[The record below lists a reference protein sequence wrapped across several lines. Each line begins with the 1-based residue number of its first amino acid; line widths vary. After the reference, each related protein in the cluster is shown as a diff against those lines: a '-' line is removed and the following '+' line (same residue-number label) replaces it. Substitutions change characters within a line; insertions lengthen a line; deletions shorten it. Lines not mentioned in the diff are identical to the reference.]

1 MSPNIPMKNSARSG
15 RFKKKLVPPESLR
28 KEAEEIES
36 KFLPILHAH
45 ESKSISDAEFCALYI
60 LTILNY
66 RFPHHWLGAKRSP
79 IQSEHNLPF
88 PISNLEN
95 LGFEFTENIQKRL
108 SQIKTLGDIF
118 NNYSLKSTPQAVN
131 RALLQWSTGLYGLVL
146 MFRIPSAAEVLNQQ
160 KHAKRCVTV
169 LWEKKRTENYILGE
183 RDALSFTMHDLIHAD
198 HFFFH
203 NECFEGQLGFYGLL
217 DFCMKR
223 GDFNELM
230 SNDKFY
236 GEFEYLISDMNAY
249 AIHLMKC
256 LKSALIF
263 YHAEKDLF
271 FNKWIRKLELNSA
284 ELSAIENLNSPHH
297 KDEDHKIILELLARF
312 KAQIWPNSFHSLKL
326 EPS

>member
-1 MSPNIPMKNSARSG
+1 MSPNIPMKNSSRSG

-45 ESKSISDAEFCALYI
+45 ESKSISDAEFCALYS

-79 IQSEHNLPF
+79 IQTEHNLTF
-88 PISNLEN
+88 PIRDLEN
-95 LGFEFTENIQKRL
+95 LGFVFEENIQKRL
-108 SQIKTLGDIF
+108 TEINTLGDIF
-118 NNYSLKSTPQAVN
+118 NNYSLKSTPQTVN
-131 RALLQWSTGLYGLVL
+131 RALLQWSTGVYGLVL

-160 KHAKRCVTV
+160 KQAKRCVTV

-230 SNDKFY
+230 SNKKFY
-236 GEFEYLISDMNAY
+236 DEFEYLISDMNAY

-256 LKSALIF
+256 LKAALIF
-263 YHAEKDLF
+263 YHPGKEDF
-271 FNKWIRKLELNSA
+271 FNSWLNSLEIDSTELNA
-284 ELSAIENLNSPHH
+284 LINLNSLKH
-297 KDEDHKIILELLARF
+297 KDEDHKIVLNFLSRYKQLA
-312 KAQIWPNSFHSLKL
+312 I
-326 EPS
+326 